1 MASTDTVSRRNIESE
16 CMLVKFDAKSIRWY
30 LKLDIAMIRLDL
42 ESSYSEAS
50 AMVTK
55 SIN

>member
-1 MASTDTVSRRNIESE
+1 MASTETMSSRNTESE
-16 CMLVKFDAKSIRWY
+16 CVLVKVGVKSIRRY
-30 LKLDIAMIRLDL
+30 LKLDIAMIKLDL

-50 AMVTK
+50 TMVTK

>member
-1 MASTDTVSRRNIESE
+1 MSSRNIESE
-16 CMLVKFDAKSIRWY
+16 YMMIKVDSKSIRRY
-30 LKLDIAMIRLDL
+30 LKLDIAMIKLDL

-50 AMVTK
+50 TMVTL